1 MPLFASLVLGM
12 GNAFVTLF
20 SKFLGI
26 TAALRLASY
35 VTFIAITA
43 AFVAAVYVCVGGI
56 LTYITSFSLGTP
68 STSGNWVAYFLMGV
82 GMFIP
87 ANAAGLMSCIGSVW
101 LGCNIYRLQS
111 IGTIKFS

>member
-26 TAALRLASY
+26 HAALRLASY
-35 VTFIAITA
+35 LTFIAVTA
-43 AFVAAVYVCVGGI
+43 AFVASVYVCVGGI
-56 LTYITSFSLGTP
+56 LTYLSSFTLGTG
-68 STSGNWVAYFLMGV
+68 SSGNWVGYFMMGL

-87 ANAAGLMSCIGSVW
+87 ANAGGVLTCIGSVW
-101 LGCNIYRLQS
+101 LGCNIYRLQA